1 MNKVTLFAPVIA
13 AILLSAAPISV
24 LAMDGRELAQKVDE
38 NSKLTTESAF
48 NRFKLSTCKYGVKD
62 KKLKCVEKPRVKL
75 VESVQMN
82 TGKNKEDTKSL
93 AILLEPASERGIGM
107 LSYIYDDSDRDNE
120 TWLYLSALGKVK
132 RIASGNSDEESE
144 PASLFGSE
152 ITTED
157 QETGKLDE
165 YTYKILKQDTYK
177 DRPVYILET
186 TPTPERA
193 KKSRY
198 AKTISWIDAD
208 RLIVLKAQMYD
219 KRGKAIKRIQMN
231 KVEFINDVWM
241 PRSMTVM
248 NLVTSRLT
256 NMSLDAVS
264 FGVEID
270 ESFLTQRALTDQAF
284 RESNLNALRSQTQ

>member
-1 MNKVTLFAPVIA
+1 MINLKQFVPAIA
-13 AILLSAAPISV
+13 VILLSVSSMSV
-24 LAMDGRELAQKVDE
+24 LAMEGRELAQKVDE
-38 NSKLTTESAF
+38 NSKLTTDSAF
-48 NRFKLSTCKYGVKD
+48 NRFKLSTCKYGIKD

-82 TGKNKEDTKSL
+82 TGLDNKDTKSL
-93 AILLEPASERGIGM
+93 AILLEPASEKGIGM
-107 LSYIYDDSDRDNE
+107 LSYVYDDADKDNE

-165 YTYKILKQDTYK
+165 YTYKILKEDTYK
-177 DRPVYILET
+177 NRPVYILET

-198 AKTISWIDAD
+198 AKTVSWIDAE
-208 RLIVLKAQMYD
+208 RLITLKAQMYD

-231 KVEFINDVWM
+231 KVELINDIWM

-248 NLVTSRLT
+248 NLITSRLT
-256 NMSLDAVS
+256 NMALDAVT
-264 FGVEID
+264 FGVDID
-270 ESFLTQRALTDQAF
+270 EDFLTQRALTDQAF

>member
-1 MNKVTLFAPVIA
+1 MINLNRSIPALA
-13 AILLSAAPISV
+13 AILLSLTSISTM
-24 LAMDGRELAQKVDE
+24 AIEGRELAQLVDE
-38 NSKLTTESAF
+38 NSKLTTDSAF
-48 NRFKLSTCKYGVKD
+48 NRFKLSTCKYGIKD
-62 KKLKCVEKPRVKL
+62 KKLKCVEKPREKL

-82 TGKNKEDTKSL
+82 TGLNNKDTKSL
-93 AILLEPASERGIGM
+93 AIILEPASENGIGM
-107 LSYIYDDSDRDNE
+107 LSYNYDDASKDNE

-165 YTYKILKQDTYK
+165 YTYRILQEDTYK

-186 TPTPERA
+186 TPTLERA

-198 AKTISWIDAD
+198 AKTISWIDAE
-208 RLIVLKAQMYD
+208 RLITLKAQMYD

-231 KVEFINDVWM
+231 KVELINDIWM
-241 PRSMTVM
+241 PRSLTVM

-256 NMSLDAVS
+256 HMSLEAVT
-264 FGVEID
+264 FGVDID
-270 ESFLTQRALTDQAF
+270 EGFLTQRALTDQAF